1 MLDKKQL
8 QVYLMFQYYKSDQRE
23 GTASQYNKL
32 LDDIPAWSADLD
44 LSNWYLWDKNE
55 MEFADHLSLSE
66 YLNDPIKKE
75 QFNKEANQ
83 SSFLLGKFTFRN
95 HDEVKNMEKFI
106 QEGIEVLIPLY
117 EKLS

>member
-1 MLDKKQL
+1 
-8 QVYLMFQYYKSDQRE
+8 
-23 GTASQYNKL
+23 
-32 LDDIPAWSADLD
+32 
-44 LSNWYLWDKNE
+44 

-66 YLNDPIKKE
+66 YLNDSIKKE

-106 QEGIEVLIPLY
+106 QEGIEALIPLY